1 MRGETLT
8 RKRLVILI
16 GAMGLLNA
24 LLGIR
29 IGDLTLLQGASLT
42 ARGVRQWT
50 REGVVT
56 AQRGKIQDTNGDTLA
71 LSATAYIV
79 TVNPRQVE
87 DATLR
92 KEPDFD
98 KIGELS
104 RELET
109 VLEQIKAQPLYQ
121 ALQKSRKA
129 FSDMM
134 AQVNAELSSVLNPG
148 GSQGGCSGNCSACSG
163 CS

>member
-1 MRGETLT
+1 MSQQVTDKAKELARVISLSPEYISMRATEDAAGQDELL
-8 RKRLVILI
+8 K
-16 GAMGLLNA
+16 GLF
-24 LLGIR
+24 
-29 IGDLTLLQGASLT
+29 
-42 ARGVRQWT
+42 
-50 REGVVT
+50 
-56 AQRGKIQDTNGDTLA
+56 AQYDEIH
-71 LSATAYIV
+71 
-79 TVNPRQVE
+79 RQVE

-98 KIGELS
+98 KIGALS
-104 RELET
+104 RDLET

>member
-1 MRGETLT
+1 MNQQVADKAKELARIISLSPEYISMRATEDAAGQD
-8 RKRLVILI
+8 
-16 GAMGLLNA
+16 A
-24 LLGIR
+24 LLK
-29 IGDLTLLQGASLT
+29 DLF
-42 ARGVRQWT
+42 
-50 REGVVT
+50 
-56 AQRGKIQDTNGDTLA
+56 AQYDEIH
-71 LSATAYIV
+71 
-79 TVNPRQVE
+79 RQVE

-98 KIGELS
+98 KIGALS
-104 RELET
+104 RDLET

-163 CS
+163 CG